1 MDAESS
7 QRAHASDGNHVFEN
21 PRSSAIICAALHPN
35 VRHSVSHQLLILEQ
49 MSLTKLAQIRAGL
62 FVGKFALLVFS
73 DCLLVCLCWVCL
85 SSLFSA
91 MVDCHPGDQS
101 AQGPG
106 LMS

>member
-73 DCLLVCLCWVCL
+73 DCLLVGVGFVCQACSVQWL
-85 SSLFSA
+85 TAILA
-91 MVDCHPGDQS
+91 TKVHK
-101 AQGPG
+101 G
-106 LMS
+106 LVR